1 MKYIFFIFLSVS
13 TVFGQKTSDS
23 FKWQDG
29 NTYRSAVEYTFDDI
43 PDNGSYS
50 CIMSDIK
57 GDIDILGHPGSGTY
71 LIIERVI
78 QAMSNKNAIN
88 MLEKNQIQVFHIE
101 TDKIVEIKR
110 IGHRYQNRIQSRFRI
125 HLPFNTN
132 ITIESAGGD
141 NHIRKIRGQI
151 ELRTRGGDI
160 ELEQLSGTISAY
172 TDGGNINANH
182 SDGVLDLHTS
192 GGNIHITQSRGI
204 VNAFNS
210 AGDLNIVELKG
221 NIKAIINGGNINIGS
236 IEGDTISVQINGGN
250 LTARTLN
257 SNLIGRINSGQISLK
272 NIRGNISVGT
282 SSGDI
287 ELENIYGNTICN
299 TSIGGIH
306 GKNIFGA
313 IKAFTSSGNI
323 EVEKA
328 YDSSMKDHTI
338 DLETSAGEITIVV
351 PDGLPITIDAE
362 AMDMQSPYAIT
373 SYIPMEVKILP
384 DRIHGVGKI
393 KNGIVQCSIKS
404 SNGPITIKKN

>member
-160 ELEQLSGTISAY
+160 ELEQLSGITSAY
-172 TDGGNINANH
+172 TDGGNIYANH
-182 SDGVLDLHTS
+182 SEGALDLHTS
-192 GGNIHITQSRGI
+192 GGNIHITQSRGN

-210 AGDLNIVELKG
+210 VGDLSIMELKG
-221 NIKAIINGGNINIGS
+221 NIKAIISGGNINLGA
-236 IEGDTISVQINGGN
+236 IEGDTISLQINGGN
-250 LTARTLN
+250 LTAGTLN
-257 SNLIGRINSGQISLK
+257 SNLIGWVNSGEIALK

-287 ELENIYGNTICN
+287 KLENIYGNISCN

-313 IKAFTSSGNI
+313 IKAFTSNGNI

-328 YDSSMKDHTI
+328 YDSSIKNHTI
-338 DLETSAGEITIVV
+338 DLETSAGEITIVI

-362 AMDMQSPYAIT
+362 AIDMQSPYAIT
-373 SYIPMEVKILP
+373 SYIPLEVNVLP
-384 DRIHGVGKI
+384 DRIYGVGKI

>member
-29 NTYRSAVEYTFDDI
+29 NTYKSSVEYTFDDI

-57 GDIDILGHPGSGTY
+57 GDIDIIGHPGSGTH

-101 TDKIVEIKR
+101 TDKTVEIKR
-110 IGHRYQNRIQSRFRI
+110 LGHRYQNRIQSRFRI

-141 NHIRKIRGQI
+141 NRIRKIRGQI
-151 ELRTRGGDI
+151 EVRTGGGDI
-160 ELEQLSGTISAY
+160 ELKQLSGIISAY

-192 GGNIHITQSRGI
+192 GGNIHITQSRGN

-210 AGDLNIVELKG
+210 VGDLSIMELKG
-221 NIKAIINGGNINIGS
+221 NIKAIISGGNINLGS
-236 IEGDTISVQINGGN
+236 IEGDTISLQINGGD
-250 LTARTLN
+250 LTAGTLN
-257 SNLIGRINSGQISLK
+257 SNLIGWVNSGEIALK

-287 ELENIYGNTICN
+287 KLENIYGNISCN

-313 IKAFTSSGNI
+313 IKAFTSNGNI
-323 EVEKA
+323 KVEKA
-328 YDSSMKDHTI
+328 YDSSIKNHTI
-338 DLETSAGEITIVV
+338 DLETSAGEITIVI

-362 AMDMQSPYAIT
+362 AIDMQSLYAIT
-373 SYIPMEVKILP
+373 SYIPLEVNVLP
-384 DRIHGVGKI
+384 DRIYGVGKI
-393 KNGIVQCSIKS
+393 KNGTVHCSIKS
-404 SNGPITIKKN
+404 SNGTITIKKN